1 MSKKKPV
8 AAVIETAP
16 ANPAPAPKI
25 LAYKGFD
32 ADFACRGH
40 RFAVGQSYE
49 AEGVIKACRNGF
61 HACEYPLSV
70 FEYYPPANNRFA
82 LVELDGDR
90 MVEGDKTAARRI
102 TIVRELSI
110 REMTEAA
117 VEYTKA
123 RIQSENEARNDEAQG
138 AATASGRQGA
148 ATASGDWGAATASG
162 WQGAATASGDGGAAT
177 ASGWQGAATASGE
190 QGAATASGDW
200 GAATASGYD
209 GKVRGKDGCALFL
222 VERAD
227 NRDIIAVWAGIA
239 GRDGIKADTFYHL
252 VGGKPVEIE

>member
-8 AAVIETAP
+8 AAEIQKSAAQTAP
-16 ANPAPAPKI
+16 APAAKVI
-25 LAYKGFD
+25 AYKGFD

-162 WQGAATASGDGGAAT
+162 WQGAATASGT
-177 ASGWQGAATASGE
+177 R
-190 QGAATASGDW
+190 GAATASGDW